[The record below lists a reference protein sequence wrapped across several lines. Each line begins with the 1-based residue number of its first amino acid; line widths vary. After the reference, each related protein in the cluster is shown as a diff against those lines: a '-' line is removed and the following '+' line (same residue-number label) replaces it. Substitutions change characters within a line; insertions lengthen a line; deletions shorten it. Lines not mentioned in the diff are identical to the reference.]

1 MVDDRVVAYVG
12 DDDEDAAVDAAVDE
26 FVADTFGPGVVV
38 ERVEVEVPEQLVPPV
53 VEETT
58 PVAHV
63 AKRVVRGGTAQNRRR
78 ITEE

>member
-1 MVDDRVVAYVG
+1 MVDDHVVEHAE

-38 ERVEVEVPEQLVPPV
+38 ERVEVDVPEQPAPAPV
-53 VEETT
+53 VVEA
-58 PVAHV
+58 PVV
-63 AKRVVRGGTAQNRRR
+63 YVGKLVIRGGTAQNRRR